1 MIKNSQC
8 VGGGKPQSG
17 CQSVASAAADECA
30 ASSCCPAPGAARV
43 CPDAARRVAEEL
55 AGPAKKAVIACE
67 GSCISGE
74 VARLAAN
81 ILAYDRHSDSA
92 IRICLG
98 DASTGDSGMASLVER
113 APEVIALEGCPLRC
127 GTAILQ
133 TRLPGL
139 QPTII
144 DAGKLYSFD
153 RSKCANVFDFPPGQ
167 LEEYARIVADHA
179 DRICFERSENG

>member
-1 MIKNSQC
+1 MEKNRC
-8 VGGGKPQSG
+8 AGGEQPQYG
-17 CQSVASAAADECA
+17 RQAGGAKIADVCSANSCCT
-30 ASSCCPAPGAARV
+30 ASSTARV
-43 CPDAARRVAEEL
+43 CPDAARRVEEEL
-55 AGPAKKAVIACE
+55 TKPAKKAVIACE

-81 ILAYDRHSDSA
+81 MLAYDRQRDSA

-98 DASTGDSGMASLVER
+98 DASTGDSGMVSLVRR

-127 GTAILQ
+127 GMSILK
-133 TRLPGL
+133 TRLPDL

-153 RSKCANVFDFPPGQ
+153 RTKYSNVFDLSQEQ
-167 LEEYARIVADHA
+167 LEEYAKIVADHA
-179 DRICFERSENG
+179 EHTCFLATP